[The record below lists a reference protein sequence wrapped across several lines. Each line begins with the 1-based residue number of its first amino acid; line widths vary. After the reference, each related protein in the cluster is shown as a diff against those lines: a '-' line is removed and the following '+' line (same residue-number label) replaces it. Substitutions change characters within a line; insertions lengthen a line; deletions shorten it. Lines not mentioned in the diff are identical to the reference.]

1 MTARGDW
8 PPDLFSSLVMA
19 KVTDPISGTEQ
30 FRKAHRLP
38 KVSKLSQPILI
49 RLNGSIFFTS
59 AYSSQFISDKWLDS
73 NENEKDDFE
82 LLVAFLPCVS
92 EQMLWEP
99 HNECRPAS
107 KVSYQSAVTR
117 AERDH

>member
-8 PPDLFSSLVMA
+8 PPDLFSFLITA
-19 KVTDPISGTEQ
+19 KVTDPISGTQQ

-49 RLNGSIFFTS
+49 RLNCSIFSTS
-59 AYSSQFISDKWLDS
+59 AYSSQLIWDEWSDS
-73 NENEKDDFE
+73 SENEKDDSE
-82 LLVAFLPCVS
+82 LRVAFLLYVC

-99 HNECRPAS
+99 HNECRLIMQTKSHISQLSPG
-107 KVSYQSAVTR
+107 
-117 AERDH
+117 